1 MKTRESIVFPIED
14 QITVLLAEDHRAYR
28 KSLKLLVE
36 TDGDIEVVGE
46 AKNGC
51 EAIRMNKSLHPDV
64 VLMDIAMPLLN
75 GLQATRQIMQS
86 LPASKVL
93 ILSSHPDPEYIEQA
107 MVFGASGYLLKQSSA
122 EILAEAIREVQD
134 GKAYFSAAISKQ
146 LRDRCQKIFAKAIL
160 P

>member
-1 MKTRESIVFPIED
+1 MKKNEPVVLPIED
-14 QITVLLAEDHRAYR
+14 QITVLLAEDHQGYR

-75 GLQATRQIMQS
+75 GLQATRQIMDS

-107 MVFGASGYLLKQSSA
+107 MVFGASGYLLKQSSS
-122 EILAEAIREVQD
+122 EVLAQAIREVQG
-134 GKAYFSAAISKQ
+134 GKSYFSAAISKQ
-146 LRDRCQKIFAKAIL
+146 LRDRCHKIFSKAVL